1 MPAVTEL
8 DELLSSMKPQLLDI
22 EFVFCTVSG
31 SLAEY
36 VTLEP
41 IATFVEAEGL
51 TLVLKKDLAQV
62 AGFDFE
68 ASFRQITLTVYSS
81 RQLRQSKRC

>member
-36 VTLEP
+36 VP
-41 IATFVEAEGL
+41 SAKAEQAL
-51 TLVLKKDLAQV
+51 LALQELS
-62 AGFDFE
+62 A
-68 ASFRQITLTVYSS
+68 
-81 RQLRQSKRC
+81 